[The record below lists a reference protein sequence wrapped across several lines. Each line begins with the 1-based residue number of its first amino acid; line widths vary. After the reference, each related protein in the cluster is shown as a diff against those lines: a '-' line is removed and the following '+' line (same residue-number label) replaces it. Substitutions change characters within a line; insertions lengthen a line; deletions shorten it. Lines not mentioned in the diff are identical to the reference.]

1 MSRKL
6 RLAAAQLGP
15 IQRDDSKAAVV
26 ARLIDLLREAH
37 AGGAT
42 LVVFPEL
49 ALTTFFPRYWMED
62 VSEIDRFF
70 EAAMP
75 SPETWPLFDE
85 AARLGVGF
93 QLGYA
98 ELVWDGPIQRRF
110 NTSILVDEFGRIVG
124 KYRKI
129 HLPGHADNRPHLPF
143 QHLEKKYFEVG
154 DLGFGVWRAFG
165 GVIGMAI
172 CNDRR
177 WPETYRVL
185 GLQGAELV
193 LIGYNTPTTNI
204 YYQEPLHLRMF
215 HNRLCLQAGAYQNA
229 CWVVGVAK
237 AGSEDGFGL
246 YAGSMIVAPTGEI
259 MAQALTEDDE
269 VVIYNCDLDLC
280 RDMKE
285 TVFNFARH
293 RRPEHY
299 RRIVDQTGA
308 IPPADLPH
316 EDIAE

>member
-1 MSRKL
+1 MSRRL

-15 IQRDDSKAAVV
+15 IQRDDSKEAVV
-26 ARLIDLLREAH
+26 ARLIGLLREAH
-37 AGGAT
+37 AGGAR

-49 ALTTFFPRYWMED
+49 ALTTFFPRYWMD
-62 VSEIDRFF
+62 DPAEIDRYY

-75 SPETWPLFDE
+75 SPATQPLFDE

-98 ELVWDGPIQRRF
+98 ELVQDGTVHRRF
-110 NTSILVDEFGRIVG
+110 NTSILVDEHGRIVG

-154 DLGFGVWRAFG
+154 DLGFGAWHAFG
-165 GVIGMAI
+165 GVVGMAI

-185 GLQGAELV
+185 GLQGAELI

-215 HNRLCLQAGAYQNA
+215 HNRLCLQSGAYQNA

-259 MAQALTEDDE
+259 MAQALTEEDE

-299 RRIVDQTGA
+299 HRIVDQTGA
-308 IPPADLPH
+308 IPPS
-316 EDIAE
+316 DILSEGVAE